1 MHAHVTPGLRD
12 QLLEVLMHVRPINIF
27 GHVYSVHLIYGY
39 MLLAMESVH
48 GGKGILFYFG

>member
-27 GHVYSVHLIYGY
+27 GYVYSVHLIYGY

-48 GGKGILFYFG
+48 GEKGILFYLG

>member
-39 MLLAMESVH
+39 MLLAMESAH
-48 GGKGILFYFG
+48 GQKGILFYLG